1 MFFVPQFVKAQ
12 TNADHNVT
20 IETIKK
26 YFELERE
33 NIQLSM
39 NKNAFMTN
47 ENIWIKGTVI
57 SKKSQLICPFTSNI
71 LVNLLDI
78 DGKMIINQLV

>member
-1 MFFVPQFVKAQ
+1 MFFVPQFVKSQ
-12 TNADHNVT
+12 TNADQNVT
-20 IETIKK
+20 VETIKK

-33 NIQLSM
+33 NMQLSM

-57 SKKSQLICPFTSNI
+57 SKKSQLIYPYTSNI
-71 LVNLLDI
+71 LVNLL
-78 DGKMIINQLV
+78 

>member
-1 MFFVPQFVKAQ
+1 MFFVPQFVKSQ
-12 TNADHNVT
+12 TNADLNVT
-20 IETIKK
+20 VETIEK
-26 YFELERE
+26 YFELKRE

-47 ENIWIKGTVI
+47 ENIWIKGTVT
-57 SKKSQLICPFTSNI
+57 SKKSQLIYPYTSNI